1 MKLLKQIIIVFVICC
16 AGDVI
21 SQFLPIPFP
30 GSVLALIILFLCML
44 AHIIKPSQISNIS
57 DFLLHNMAL
66 LFIPSTVSIIAY
78 TDVLKSILVPFL
90 LICILSTV
98 VVFVMTAY
106 TVKLILFLMKK
117 RAVKEN
123 A

>member
-1 MKLLKQIIIVFVICC
+1 MKLVKQIIIVFVICC

-21 SQFLPIPFP
+21 SHFLPIPFP

-44 AHIIKPSQISNIS
+44 AHLIKPSQIGNIS

-78 TDVLKSILVPFL
+78 TDILKSILFPFL
-90 LICILSTV
+90 LICIFSTV
-98 VVFVMTAY
+98 VVFVVTAY

-117 RAVKEN
+117 KDGEKN